1 MSDNQESNTN
11 RAPRQAEGAPAPT
24 ERPPASAEKAPAPAE
39 RPPAPAERP
48 PAPEGAPRRE
58 GGFRPDSDRG
68 REGGFREGGP
78 RGDGPRG
85 DRGDRGERGGFAG
98 RGRHKT
104 FFKRKVCKF
113 CIKKATID
121 WKDAGGLRRF
131 TSERGKIMPRRI
143 TGTCA
148 KHQRELARAI
158 KRARSLALLPYV
170 SK

>member
-1 MSDNQESNTN
+1 MSDNQEKNPVS
-11 RAPRQAEGAPAPT
+11 APRSAEGA
-24 ERPPASAEKAPAPAE
+24 ERPEGP
-39 RPPAPAERP
+39 R
-48 PAPEGAPRRE
+48 PEGAPRPEGPRPEGPSRSEGPRPEGPSRSEGPRPEGPRRE
-58 GGFRPDSDRG
+58 GGFRSDGDR
-68 REGGFREGGP
+68 REGGFRS
-78 RGDGPRG
+78 
-85 DRGDRGERGGFAG
+85 DRGDRGERGGFGG

-121 WKDAGGLRRF
+121 WKDAGGLKRF

-170 SK
+170 GK

>member
-1 MSDNQESNTN
+1 MSDNQENTAN
-11 RAPRQAEGAPAPT
+11 RAPRPAEGGPVGDRGGDRPEGAP
-24 ERPPASAEKAPAPAE
+24 
-39 RPPAPAERP
+39 
-48 PAPEGAPRRE
+48 GPRRE
-58 GGFRPDSDRG
+58 GGYRPDSDRG
-68 REGGFREGGP
+68 
-78 RGDGPRG
+78 GPRG
-85 DRGDRGERGGFAG
+85 DRGDRGDRGGFG
-98 RGRHKT
+98 GPRGRHKT

-121 WKDAGGLRRF
+121 WKDAGGLKRF

>member
-1 MSDNQESNTN
+1 MSDNQENTAN
-11 RAPRQAEGAPAPT
+11 RPS
-24 ERPPASAEKAPAPAE
+24 RPPEGSPAGGDRGGDHSE
-39 RPPAPAERP
+39 S
-48 PAPEGAPRRE
+48 APRRE
-58 GGFRPDSDRG
+58 GGFRSDSDR
-68 REGGFREGGP
+68 REGGP
-78 RGDGPRG
+78 RS

-158 KRARSLALLPYV
+158 KRARSLALIPYV

>member
-1 MSDNQESNTN
+1 MSDNQENTAS
-11 RAPRQAEGAPAPT
+11 RAPRTAEGSPAGGD
-24 ERPPASAEKAPAPAE
+24 RGDH
-39 RPPAPAERP
+39 
-48 PAPEGAPRRE
+48 PEGGPRRE
-58 GGFRPDSDRG
+58 GGFRPDSDR
-68 REGGFREGGP
+68 REG
-78 RGDGPRG
+78 GPRG

>member
-1 MSDNQESNTN
+1 MD
-11 RAPRQAEGAPAPT
+11 R
-24 ERPPASAEKAPAPAE
+24 
-39 RPPAPAERP
+39 
-48 PAPEGAPRRE
+48 PEGPPPPRRE
-58 GGFRPDSDRG
+58 GGFRPDSDRS
-68 REGGFREGGP
+68 R
-78 RGDGPRG
+78 DGPRDGGRGG
-85 DRGDRGERGGFAG
+85 DRGDRGGFAG

-158 KRARSLALLPYV
+158 KRARGLALLPYV

>member
-1 MSDNQESNTN
+1 MSDNQETTN
-11 RAPRQAEGAPAPT
+11 RARPAEGPAAGAD
-24 ERPPASAEKAPAPAE
+24 RPAGED
-39 RPPAPAERP
+39 RG
-48 PAPEGAPRRE
+48 EGAPRRDD
-58 GGFRPDSDRG
+58 RP
-68 REGGFREGGP
+68 REGGFRDGP
-78 RGDGPRG
+78 RGDGPRGG

-121 WKDAGGLRRF
+121 WKDAGGLKRF

-158 KRARSLALLPYV
+158 KRARSLALLPYAT
-170 SK
+170 K

>member
-1 MSDNQESNTN
+1 MSDNQEGTGQ
-11 RAPRQAEGAPAPT
+11 RTPRQAEGT
-24 ERPPASAEKAPAPAE
+24 LGSSERQQVQEHG
-39 RPPAPAERP
+39 
-48 PAPEGAPRRE
+48 EGPQRRE
-58 GGFRPDSDRG
+58 GGFRPDSDRS
-68 REGGFREGGP
+68 REGGGRDSGP
-78 RGDGPRG
+78 RDRG
-85 DRGDRGERGGFAG
+85 DRGDRGGFAG

-121 WKDAGGLRRF
+121 WKDAGGLKRF

-158 KRARSLALLPYV
+158 KRARGLALLPYV

>member
-1 MSDNQESNTN
+1 MRERTRSICRITRKILQIGL
-11 RAPRQAEGAPAPT
+11 RAPRRAVLSETGAGIVRKAARVPGGKAAIARIRT
-24 ERPPASAEKAPAPAE
+24 GAVRAVTGGIAANGAASP
-39 RPPAPAERP
+39 
-48 PAPEGAPRRE
+48 
-58 GGFRPDSDRG
+58 
-68 REGGFREGGP
+68 
-78 RGDGPRG
+78 
-85 DRGDRGERGGFAG
+85 G

-121 WKDAGGLRRF
+121 WKDAGGLKRF

>member
-1 MSDNQESNTN
+1 MSDNQN
-11 RAPRQAEGAPAPT
+11 
-24 ERPPASAEKAPAPAE
+24 APAPAP
-39 RPPAPAERP
+39 R
-48 PAPEGAPRRE
+48 APEGAPAGTDRPQGDRPQGDRPQGDRPQGDRPFGDRPQGDRPPGDRGPGGFRREGGYRRE
-58 GGFRPDSDRG
+58 GGFGS
-68 REGGFREGGP
+68 
-78 RGDGPRG
+78 
-85 DRGDRGERGGFAG
+85 DRGDRGERGGYQGG

-121 WKDAGGLRRF
+121 WKDAGGLKRF

-148 KHQRELARAI
+148 KHQRELATAI

>member
-1 MSDNQESNTN
+1 MSDNENNPATN
-11 RAPRQAEGAPAPT
+11 REPAAV
-24 ERPPASAEKAPAPAE
+24 ERPAADRPAAERAPGDRPASD
-39 RPPAPAERP
+39 RPFGDRGPGGFRR
-48 PAPEGAPRRE
+48 EGGPRRE
-58 GGFRPDSDRG
+58 GGY
-68 REGGFREGGP
+68 GG
-78 RGDGPRG
+78 DRG
-85 DRGDRGERGGFAG
+85 DRGDRGGYQGG

-121 WKDAGGLRRF
+121 WKDAGGLKRF

-170 SK
+170 SR

>member
-1 MSDNQESNTN
+1 MSDNQENTAN
-11 RAPRQAEGAPAPT
+11 RAPRQAEGAPAGSD
-24 ERPPASAEKAPAPAE
+24 RPPAAE
-39 RPPAPAERP
+39 R
-48 PAPEGAPRRE
+48 PEGAPPRPPRPEGDRPRE
-58 GGFRPDSDRG
+58 GGY
-68 REGGFREGGP
+68 REGGFREGP

-85 DRGDRGERGGFAG
+85 DRGDRGDRGGFAGG

-121 WKDAGGLRRF
+121 WKDAGGLKRF

-170 SK
+170 AR

>member
-1 MSDNQESNTN
+1 MSDNQENTAN
-11 RAPRQAEGAPAPT
+11 RAPRQPEGAPAGGD
-24 ERPPASAEKAPAPAE
+24 RGGSQ
-39 RPPAPAERP
+39 
-48 PAPEGAPRRE
+48 PEIGPRRE
-58 GGFRPDSDRG
+58 GGFRPDSDRP

-78 RGDGPRG
+78 RSDRG
-85 DRGDRGERGGFAG
+85 DRGDRGGFAG

-121 WKDAGGLRRF
+121 WKDAGGLKRF

-170 SK
+170 SR

>member
-1 MSDNQESNTN
+1 MSDNQNTPEST
-11 RAPRQAEGAPAPT
+11 PR
-24 ERPPASAEKAPAPAE
+24 
-39 RPPAPAERP
+39 
-48 PAPEGAPRRE
+48 APEGAPAGADRPSPPPQGDRPLGDRPQGDRPQGDRGPGGFRREGGYRRE
-58 GGFRPDSDRG
+58 GGF
-68 REGGFREGGP
+68 GG
-78 RGDGPRG
+78 G
-85 DRGDRGERGGFAG
+85 DRGDRGERGGYQRG
-98 RGRHKT
+98 GRHKT

-121 WKDAGGLRRF
+121 WKDGGGLKRF

-170 SK
+170 SR

>member
-1 MSDNQESNTN
+1 MSDNQNT
-11 RAPRQAEGAPAPT
+11 PAPAP
-24 ERPPASAEKAPAPAE
+24 R
-39 RPPAPAERP
+39 
-48 PAPEGAPRRE
+48 APEGAPAGMDRPQGDRPQGDRPQGDRPQGDRGPGGFRREGGGGYRRE
-58 GGFRPDSDRG
+58 GGFGS
-68 REGGFREGGP
+68 
-78 RGDGPRG
+78 
-85 DRGDRGERGGFAG
+85 DRGDRGERGGYQG

-121 WKDAGGLRRF
+121 WKDAGGLKRF

-148 KHQRELARAI
+148 KHQRELATAI

-170 SK
+170 SR

>member
-1 MSDNQESNTN
+1 MSDNQNTPEP
-11 RAPRQAEGAPAPT
+11 APRVE
-24 ERPPASAEKAPAPAE
+24 SPAPATD
-39 RPPAPAERP
+39 RPQGDRP
-48 PAPEGAPRRE
+48 QGDRGPGGFRREGGIRRE
-58 GGFRPDSDRG
+58 GGFG
-68 REGGFREGGP
+68 
-78 RGDGPRG
+78 G
-85 DRGDRGERGGFAG
+85 DRSDRGERGGFQG

-113 CIKKATID
+113 CIKKATMD
-121 WKDAGGLRRF
+121 WKDAGALKRF

-170 SK
+170 SR